1 MARRYDNCMESSRGM
16 VKCCANC
23 SYGENHYCNTPV
35 TACKY
40 WSDIKG
46 TSMHNPDYICN
57 NWEKKNEDT

>member
-1 MARRYDNCMESSRGM
+1 MESSGRM

-23 SYGENHYCNTPV
+23 GYGENHYCNTPV

-46 TSMHNPDYICN
+46 TSMHNPDYVCN
-57 NWEKKNEDT
+57 EWKKKNED

>member
-1 MARRYDNCMESSRGM
+1 MESSRGM

-57 NWEKKNEDT
+57 NWEKKNED

>member
-1 MARRYDNCMESSRGM
+1 MESSWRM

-23 SYGENHYCNTPV
+23 SYGENHYCNTPI

-46 TSMHNPDYICN
+46 TSMHNPDYVCGE
-57 NWEKKNEDT
+57 WEKKNENT